1 MSSIVNKT
9 NTVLALLL
17 ALVALVALGVVLA
30 KSSDSASDALS
41 LRSLTRESINGQISN
56 GVTVLS
62 HEESSGACTSGQLSE
77 PFIYTEVSTRDIDGY
92 LSSLHEAALA
102 DGWQQRDATYLAS
115 YTKSIDSYV
124 ATLEV
129 RRGALDNLQIEV
141 SSDAKSVGSC

>member
-9 NTVLALLL
+9 NTVLASLL

-102 DGWQQRDATYLAS
+102 DGWQQRDTDLAS

-129 RRGALDNLQIEV
+129 RRGASNNLQVEV